1 MAYCLTAYPTEA
13 RAAMTA
19 LETALTTI
27 NQMKRPFVL
36 NYTDPS
42 AGKAIDALH
51 SLDDALGALKQKL
64 DPNAETD

>member
-1 MAYCLTAYPTEA
+1 M
-13 RAAMTA
+13 AAM
-19 LETALTTI
+19 ETALTAI

-64 DPNAETD
+64 DPNAETE